1 MNVRD
6 NQRGNDLRM
15 NNPEILATLS
25 RQDTGRRHKK
35 QHRALL
41 NMLLLL
47 KISLDVYALWRMNY
61 LFLSN
66 LDIFTFEIIASLY

>member
-47 KISLDVYALWRMNY
+47 KISLDVYAL
-61 LFLSN
+61 
-66 LDIFTFEIIASLY
+66 